1 MEFKDI
7 GGGLN
12 TWAEPHAVANSEC
25 VDCLNMSF
33 AKPGSVETRG
43 GYTRAHRTKDSTILG
58 IFEYFKEDGTGLRL
72 VKAGT
77 NLKTWA
83 VNSSD
88 VITIGGAI
96 QSGLHATFKPFFV
109 GFGNTVIIAD
119 KAKNYV
125 YDGTNVTELGR
136 DAPTGI
142 TAADGGTSGSLDA
155 GAVYKYKF
163 TFRSTSLGIEST
175 VSGILEHNIGGSDN
189 EIDLTLP
196 AGVTNEIDSVWDKV
210 RVYRSVGG
218 GADYFLHS
226 DVTTSFT
233 DTTADGSLT
242 TAIPSD
248 TDLFKLPGARAAI
261 EYLGRLWA
269 VPDNELTN
277 IYFSEAAKP
286 NEFKSASVLRVGE
299 QDGDKVLGFTK
310 SHGRLY
316 AIKQNSLYL
325 LVGESSSNFQWI
337 ELEGAL
343 GGDSGRG
350 TVSVAGI
357 TYVFNAANRI
367 YRFRG
372 SGVEPIGW
380 KIRDYVLDNTDLSVA
395 EDEVIAEYEPATESV
410 WFAYKKTDATF
421 EVIVYFTR
429 TGAWSIY
436 DIPVTSMALVHRG
449 SNNKLSL
456 LLGEVGGFLAWAEDG
471 VSDGVPGGTIAGTVG
486 AGSATTTI
494 VTAGTLDTTG
504 DDLENMKA
512 TVIFANGTI
521 ETREIASNTGT
532 VITVSV
538 AFSGA
543 PEAGDLWFVAAI
555 DTQWKGGVF
564 DLGHPFYPKRVST
577 WKVALRANTST
588 QPLRAR
594 LNYDETN
601 SAFSTADVDGG
612 DKQLAVFSHGNTA
625 HRFQAEL
632 RHVANDAP
640 LKLYAIDIPGDVI
653 GTNKAAVRK

>member
-1 MEFKDI
+1 MEFRDI

-43 GYTRAHRTKDSTILG
+43 GYTRAYRTQDSVILG
-58 IFEYFKEDGTGLRL
+58 IFEYFKEDGTGIRL
-72 VKAGT
+72 VKTGT
-77 NLKTWA
+77 NLKTWTI
-83 VNSSD
+83 NSSD
-88 VITIGGAI
+88 EITLGGTI
-96 QSGLHATFKPFFV
+96 QAGLHSTFKPHFV

-155 GAVYKYKF
+155 GAIYKYKF

-175 VSGILEHNIGGSDN
+175 VSGILEHDLAGGQN

-218 GADYFLHS
+218 GGDYFLHS
-226 DVTTSFT
+226 DVTASFT

-248 TDLFKLPGARAAI
+248 SDLFKLPGARAAI

-325 LVGESSSNFQWI
+325 LVGESTSSFQWI

-343 GGDSGRG
+343 GGDSGHG
-350 TVSVAGI
+350 SVTVAGI

-380 KIRDYVLDNTDLSVA
+380 KIRDYVLDTVKLSEA
-395 EDEVIAEYEPATESV
+395 ETEVVAEYEPSTESV
-410 WFAYKKTDATF
+410 WFSYKKTDDEYETL
-421 EVIVYFTR
+421 VYFHR
-429 TGAWSIY
+429 TGAWSRY
-436 DIPVTSMALVHRG
+436 NVPVTAMALVHRS

-456 LLGEVGGFLAWAEDG
+456 LFGEDAGYLCWAEDG
-471 VSDGVPGGTIAGTVG
+471 VCEGTPGGTITGTPD
-486 AGSATTTI
+486 ASSTTTKI
-494 VTAGTLDTTG
+494 VTAGGLNTTG
-504 DDLENMKA
+504 NGSRGLDA
-512 TVIFANGTI
+512 TVVLANGTI
-521 ETREIASNTGT
+521 ETREIVSNTATDINVG
-532 VITVSV
+532 S
-538 AFSGA
+538 AFSTA
-543 PEAGDLWFVAAI
+543 PTAADTWFIGAI

-594 LNYDETN
+594 LNYDETAD
-601 SAFSTADVDGG
+601 SFVTADVDGN
-612 DKQLAVFSHGNTA
+612 DKQLAVFSHGNSA

-632 RHVANDAP
+632 RHIANDAP

-653 GTNKAAVRK
+653 GTNKAAARK